1 MIRFLNSIT
10 PFLLFCLV
18 MFPRIIKGQQ
28 YCSGPTYTPN
38 STYHTNL
45 IRLLSSLSSN
55 VIQSNGFYRTTVG
68 QNSDN
73 TVYGLFLC
81 RGDVTIAGCDRCVSS
96 AIKDITTPQKCPN
109 TTQAVGWYGYECMIR
124 YSDKYIFSVEDA
136 NPLGIIDNIDNAT
149 RPKWFYGRR
158 LIPNAVAKQGCV
170 SYNIKC
176 EYATCCFGK
185 IGAVV
190 LAASCTVKYELYPF
204 YRMPLTSFEFA
215 SSEVDIPAYH
225 AHNCTINNFFN
236 SDSHYQFNLNI
247 LLISLNSKATTT
259 DTAPKFYND
268 TVGTPNMNDAVYGEY
283 MCEATSPWSAVR
295 YSNRYFF
302 STLHQLPT
310 VNSFLPDDMGA
321 VMNTVSRI
329 TACAGRSTP
338 CGIPSSLGVTNQ
350 KGVSESEYIE
360 LNQTLNNA
368 VVEAETSN
376 KRFATKEANF
386 TSGGSLCNLR
396 FQLDSRFYYKD
407 NQPPSDL
414 SSQESGSPSLAKWNC
429 STTKDNYTTN
439 DSYLNNL
446 GNLFEDLSKSSNITN
461 NNGFYST
468 MVGNKSNTVYGLF
481 MCRGDVSFQ
490 LCNECVNEGIE
501 QLKYYCSFSKEAI
514 IWYDMCMVRYSNS
527 SFFSTLDTQPIYTKH
542 GADMLPDQKDG
553 FNQQLADTLNDLVTA
568 TLNSTPI
575 GAKNFATHKEFSS

>member
-149 RPKWFYGRR
+149 DQSGFME
-158 LIPNAVAKQGCV
+158 LALDTLNAVAKQAAYGGGGKKFATKEVNYSNFQTIYSMVLCTPDL
-170 SYNIKC
+170 SADDCYRCLITLSA

-247 LLISLNSKATTT
+247 LLISLNSKATTI

-283 MCEATSPWSAVR
+283 MC
-295 YSNRYFF
+295 
-302 STLHQLPT
+302 
-310 VNSFLPDDMGA
+310 
-321 VMNTVSRI
+321 
-329 TACAGRSTP
+329 
-338 CGIPSSLGVTNQ
+338 
-350 KGVSESEYIE
+350 
-360 LNQTLNNA
+360 
-368 VVEAETSN
+368 
-376 KRFATKEANF
+376 
-386 TSGGSLCNLR
+386 
-396 FQLDSRFYYKD
+396 
-407 NQPPSDL
+407 
-414 SSQESGSPSLAKWNC
+414 
-429 STTKDNYTTN
+429 
-439 DSYLNNL
+439 
-446 GNLFEDLSKSSNITN
+446 
-461 NNGFYST
+461 
-468 MVGNKSNTVYGLF
+468 
-481 MCRGDVSFQ
+481 RGDVPMEVCQNCVLDATNRIAS
-490 LCNECVNEGIE
+490 ECLYNR
-501 QLKYYCSFSKEAI
+501 EAI
-514 IWYDMCMVRYSNS
+514 I
-527 SFFSTLDTQPIYTKH
+527 
-542 GADMLPDQKDG
+542 
-553 FNQQLADTLNDLVTA
+553 
-568 TLNSTPI
+568 
-575 GAKNFATHKEFSS
+575 